1 MRRLAQSVD
10 ERDERSRLVIAELA
24 RAPEPSEEFFEWVQR
39 SLAFPDEL
47 SRLMKAELARELRLF
62 DEAKRLLAFPFDE
75 QYRHVVKVMS
85 DLAEQNH
92 PGVGGI
98 RGDEALSQEEIRLI
112 REAKA
117 QSEARSKASEEFH
130 RAAEAANARK
140 RREGK
145 ACPRCGFEY
154 AWEGIECRHCHFRV
168 S

>member
-1 MRRLAQSVD
+1 MRRLAQLVD
-10 ERDERSRLVIAELA
+10 KRDELSRLAIAELA
-24 RAPEPSEEFFEWVQR
+24 RNPEPSEGLCELVQR
-39 SLAFPDEL
+39 SVAFPEEL

-62 DEAKRLLAFPFDE
+62 EEAKRLLAFPFDK

-112 REAKA
+112 EESRA
-117 QSEARSKASEEFH
+117 QSEARAKASEEFH

-140 RREGK
+140 RRDGK

-154 AWEGIECRHCHFRV
+154 AWDGTACGHCHLRV